1 MPLNLSVQVQN
12 TGEKFVP
19 FASELRFTMQ

>member
-12 TGEKFVP
+12 TGEKFIP
-19 FASELRFTMQ
+19 FAELRFTMQ